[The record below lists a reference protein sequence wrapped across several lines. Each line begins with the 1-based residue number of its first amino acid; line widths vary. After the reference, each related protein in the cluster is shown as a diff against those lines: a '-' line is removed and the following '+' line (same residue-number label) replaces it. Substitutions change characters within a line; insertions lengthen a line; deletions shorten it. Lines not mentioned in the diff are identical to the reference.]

1 MHKKRC
7 TKRTW
12 YLARI
17 FHSVLSFVKHEP
29 RACWIWTSTVVWKQ
43 HLYPTK
49 LLWEVCW
56 FGESDYHFSHVFL
69 FQKEH
74 WTVVLGARKTWDFPF
89 RCVLRSYEPF
99 QQDYFNCSSQSLK
112 LFWTQNWDM
121 CLKYSLVLGKLN
133 NILLSLFPSR
143 VLEWHSEHTYEKFML
158 RQNLSA
164 RMNGK
169 TPHNTVSY
177 PVLGRLPY
185 TLGLAETEVI
195 FPTGAITMLCFVWV
209 ARKNFITHQC
219 SGYC

>member
-1 MHKKRC
+1 MSRVNREKTHHSLSTRTFRNTQYYHIPLKATEGVWISDAKRRC

-17 FHSVLSFVKHEP
+17 FHSVLRFVKHEP

-43 HLYPTK
+43 HLYPAK
-49 LLWEVCW
+49 LLWGVCW

-74 WTVVLGARKTWDFPF
+74 WTVVPGARKTWDFPF
-89 RCVLRSYEPF
+89 RCVLRSHEPF

-143 VLEWHSEHTYEKFML
+143 VLEWH
-158 RQNLSA
+158 
-164 RMNGK
+164 
-169 TPHNTVSY
+169 
-177 PVLGRLPY
+177 
-185 TLGLAETEVI
+185 
-195 FPTGAITMLCFVWV
+195 
-209 ARKNFITHQC
+209 
-219 SGYC
+219 